1 MHQSAMPLI
10 LAVDATGDHGSLALL
25 RGDELLEESLIHAPA
40 GYSHL
45 LYAEIEALLARHAVT
60 LAEIA
65 CFASASGPGTFTGVR
80 ISLACVMGLAEALGR
95 PAVAVSNL
103 EALARFGTAPLRA
116 AVLDARRGDLYGA
129 VYDTAGRPVTDA
141 VVAAP
146 AVWLASL
153 PARVEEFLTTGFP
166 LVVDPPARVVV
177 APQAMAAQIARIAA
191 QRLARG
197 EVSDPSALDANYV
210 RRADADLFWKQ

>member
-1 MHQSAMPLI
+1 MPLI
-10 LAVDATGDHGSLALL
+10 LAVDTTSEHGSLALL
-25 RGDELLEESLIHAPA
+25 SGDELLEEARIHAPS
-40 GYSHL
+40 GFSHL

-65 CFASASGPGTFTGVR
+65 CFASASGPGAFTGVR
-80 ISLACVMGLAEALGR
+80 ISLACVKGLAEALGK

-116 AVLDARRGDLYGA
+116 SVLDARRGDLYGA
-129 VYDTAGRPVTDA
+129 VYDARGRQVTGE

-146 AVWLASL
+146 GAWLASL
-153 PARVEEFLTTGFP
+153 PPGVEEFLTTGFP

-177 APQAMAAQIARIAA
+177 APLAMAAQIARIARA
-191 QRLARG
+191 RLARG
-197 EVSDPSALDANYV
+197 EACDPASLDANYV
-210 RRADADLFWKQ
+210 RRADAELFWKE